1 MLRRNMRTNLEG
13 ASSREIEAIFSE
25 IRQLVRS
32 DKEQLIKAL
41 LRLDLHT
48 RLVRFS
54 LSLLENITGVYAYFV
69 AWASTQQSRIGLNVI
84 SVFEV

>member
-1 MLRRNMRTNLEG
+1 MKAFSLEMLRWNMHTKLEG

-48 RLVRFS
+48 RLVRFR
-54 LSLLENITGVYAYFV
+54 LSLLENTTGVYAYFV
-69 AWASTQQSRIGLNVI
+69 A
-84 SVFEV
+84 